1 MRLSVAGM
9 LLAATA
15 MLHVDRVTAQ
25 KNKNHLSVALGP
37 IGYRHRNAIKR
48 KWRRGRRWSAGAS
61 HKGSGRTKA
70 AGFFIGK
77 CQPT

>member
-25 KNKNHLSVALGP
+25 KK
-37 IGYRHRNAIKR
+37 
-48 KWRRGRRWSAGAS
+48 
-61 HKGSGRTKA
+61 
-70 AGFFIGK
+70 
-77 CQPT
+77 